1 MRSCG
6 SEPSTEMY
14 TDIEV
19 HEAVDK
25 EAQIFLF
32 LEPID
37 ATIYQFSM
45 RFAQFRKFEDTNI

>member
-1 MRSCG
+1 VPTK
-6 SEPSTEMY
+6 EIYTE
-14 TDIEV
+14 IEV

-37 ATIYQFSM
+37 ATIYQFAM
-45 RFAQFRKFEDTNI
+45 RFTQFRKFEDTNII